1 MSFVNLL
8 KSGIAR
14 YIVTDEPAFVMVGDT
29 EDDVLVFEDRAGYD
43 KESKSSSSWTGYDKE
58 STSSSSWTGINKT

>member
-1 MSFVNLL
+1 MSFVNLLKSGIAGYIVLL

-29 EDDVLVFEDRAGYD
+29 EDDVLVFEDTAVYD
-43 KESKSSSSWTGYDKE
+43 KESKSSSSWTG
-58 STSSSSWTGINKT
+58 INKT